1 LLLLGEF
8 PKGSHVMTGSFVVES
23 LMNGLLVGG
32 VYSLMAI
39 GLTLIFG
46 VMRVVN
52 FAHGSLIMLGMYA
65 SYWTVA
71 LIKIDPYLSIF
82 VSLGVLFVIGASLQK
97 FLINPILNAPEHNQL
112 LLTLGV
118 SLVMEN
124 FAVFVWSPDYRVLK
138 TFYGEINFYIG
149 DVSISLVRLLAFVFA
164 MILAGLLY
172 LILTRTDLGRAI
184 RAASEEPRGALLMGI
199 NIRRIYMITFGIGA
213 ACAGVSGAAI
223 TPFIP
228 VYPYVG
234 WLFVITAFV
243 VVVLGGMGNILGAFV
258 GGLVIGL
265 ADSVGAMLLP
275 GAMKSIISFTIFIL
289 ILLFRPTGLFGRRN
303 A

>member
-1 LLLLGEF
+1 
-8 PKGSHVMTGSFVVES
+8 MTVTFVVES
-23 LMNGLLVGG
+23 LLNGLLVGG

-39 GLTLIFG
+39 GLTLVFG
-46 VMRVVN
+46 VMKVVN
-52 FAHGSLIMLGMYA
+52 FAHGSLIMLGMYTA
-65 SYWTVA
+65 YWSVA
-71 LIKIDPYLSIF
+71 LLHVNPYLSILIAF
-82 VSLGVLFVIGASLQK
+82 AVLFVIGAGFQK
-97 FLINPILNAPEHNQL
+97 FLINPILDAPEHNQL

-118 SLVMEN
+118 SLFMEN
-124 FAVFVWSPDYRVLK
+124 FAVFLWSPDYRVMK
-138 TFYGEINFYIG
+138 TSYAGINFYLG
-149 DVSISLVRLLAFVFA
+149 DVSLSLVRLLAFGFA
-164 MILAGLLY
+164 MLVSAIIY
-172 LILTRTDLGRAI
+172 LMLTRTDLGKAI

-199 NIRRIYMITFGIGA
+199 NIRRIYLITFGIGA

-258 GGLVIGL
+258 GGLIIGL
-265 ADSVGAMLLP
+265 ADSVGAMFLP
-275 GAMKSIISFTIFIL
+275 GSMKSIISFTIFIL
-289 ILLFRPTGLFGRRN
+289 ILLFKPTGLFGRKN

>member
-1 LLLLGEF
+1 
-8 PKGSHVMTGSFVVES
+8 MTISFVLES
-23 LMNGLLVGG
+23 LLNGLLVGG

-46 VMRVVN
+46 VMKVIN
-52 FAHGSLIMLGMYA
+52 FAHGSLIMLGMYT
-65 SYWTVA
+65 SYWAVV
-71 LIKIDPYLSIF
+71 LLHVDPYLSILIAF
-82 VSLGVLFVIGASLQK
+82 PILFLIGACFQK
-97 FLINPILNAPEHNQL
+97 FLIEPILDAPEHNQL

-118 SLVMEN
+118 SLFMEN
-124 FAVFVWSPDYRVLK
+124 FAVFLWSPDYRVLK
-138 TFYGEINFYIG
+138 TSYAEINFYVG
-149 DVSISLVRLLAFVFA
+149 EVSISLVRVLAFGFAMLLAA
-164 MILAGLLY
+164 LLSV
-172 LILTRTDLGRAI
+172 ILTRTDLGKAI
-184 RAASEEPRGALLMGI
+184 RAASEEPQGALLMGI
-199 NIRRIYMITFGIGA
+199 NIRRIYLITFGIGA

-243 VVVLGGMGNILGAFV
+243 VVVLGGMGSILGAFV
-258 GGLVIGL
+258 GGLIIGL

-275 GAMKSIISFTIFIL
+275 GDMKSIISFTIFIL
-289 ILLFRPTGLFGRRN
+289 ILLFKPTGLLGRKN

>member
-1 LLLLGEF
+1 
-8 PKGSHVMTGSFVVES
+8 MTVTFVVES
-23 LMNGLLVGG
+23 LLNGLLVGG

-39 GLTLIFG
+39 GLTLVFG
-46 VMRVVN
+46 VMKVIN
-52 FAHGSLIMLGMYA
+52 FAHGSLIMLGMYTA
-65 SYWTVA
+65 YWSVA
-71 LIKIDPYLSIF
+71 LLHVDPYVSILVAF
-82 VSLGVLFVIGASLQK
+82 AVLFVIGASFQK
-97 FLINPILNAPEHNQL
+97 FLINPILDAPEHNQL

-124 FAVFVWSPDYRVLK
+124 FAVFLWSPDYRVMK
-138 TFYGEINFYIG
+138 TPYAGINFYMG
-149 DVSISLVRLLAFVFA
+149 DVSISLVRLLAFGFA
-164 MILAGLLY
+164 MFLSAIIY
-172 LILTRTDLGRAI
+172 LMLTKTDLGKAI

-199 NIRRIYMITFGIGA
+199 NVRRIYLITFGIGA

-258 GGLVIGL
+258 GGLIIGL
-265 ADSVGAMLLP
+265 ADSVGAMFLP

-289 ILLFRPTGLFGRRN
+289 ILLFKPTGLFGRKN

>member
-1 LLLLGEF
+1 
-8 PKGSHVMTGSFVVES
+8 MTVTFVVES
-23 LMNGLLVGG
+23 LLNGLLVGG

-39 GLTLIFG
+39 GLTLVFG
-46 VMRVVN
+46 VMKVIN
-52 FAHGSLIMLGMYA
+52 FAHGSLIMLGMYTA
-65 SYWTVA
+65 YWSVA
-71 LIKIDPYLSIF
+71 LLHVNPYLSIPISF
-82 VSLGVLFVIGASLQK
+82 AVLFVIGACFQK
-97 FLINPILNAPEHNQL
+97 FLINPILDAPEHNQL

-124 FAVFVWSPDYRVLK
+124 FAVFLWSPDYRVMK
-138 TFYGEINFYIG
+138 TSYAGINFYIG
-149 DVSISLVRLLAFVFA
+149 DVSISLVRVLAFGFA
-164 MILAGLLY
+164 MFLSAIIY
-172 LILTRTDLGRAI
+172 LMLTKTDLGKAI

-199 NIRRIYMITFGIGA
+199 NIRRIYLITFGIGA

-258 GGLVIGL
+258 GGLIIGL
-265 ADSVGAMLLP
+265 ADSLGAMFLP

-289 ILLFRPTGLFGRRN
+289 ILLFKPTGLFGRKN

>member
-1 LLLLGEF
+1 
-8 PKGSHVMTGSFVVES
+8 MTVTFVVES
-23 LMNGLLVGG
+23 LLNGLLVGG

-39 GLTLIFG
+39 GLTLVFG
-46 VMRVVN
+46 VMKVVN
-52 FAHGSLIMLGMYA
+52 FSHGSLIMLGMYTA
-65 SYWTVA
+65 YWSVA
-71 LIKIDPYLSIF
+71 LLHVNPYLSILIAF
-82 VSLGVLFVIGASLQK
+82 AVLFVIGAGFQK
-97 FLINPILNAPEHNQL
+97 FLINPILDAPEHNQL

-118 SLVMEN
+118 SLFMEN
-124 FAVFVWSPDYRVLK
+124 FAVFLWSPDYRVMK
-138 TFYGEINFYIG
+138 TSYAGINFYLG
-149 DVSISLVRLLAFVFA
+149 DVSLSLVRLLAFGFA
-164 MILAGLLY
+164 MLVSAIIY
-172 LILTRTDLGRAI
+172 LMLTRTDLGKAI

-199 NIRRIYMITFGIGA
+199 NIRRIYLITFGIGA

-258 GGLVIGL
+258 GGLIIGL
-265 ADSVGAMLLP
+265 ADSVGAMFLP
-275 GAMKSIISFTIFIL
+275 GSMKSIISFTIFIL
-289 ILLFRPTGLFGRRN
+289 ILLFKPTGLFGRKN

>member
-1 LLLLGEF
+1 
-8 PKGSHVMTGSFVVES
+8 
-23 LMNGLLVGG
+23 MNGLLVGG

-52 FAHGSLIMLGMYA
+52 FAHGSLIMLGMYTC
-65 SYWTVA
+65 YWAVV
-71 LIKIDPYLSIF
+71 LLKIDPYLSLFI
-82 VSLGVLFVIGASLQK
+82 SLGVLFFIGAAFQR
-97 FLINPILNAPEHNQL
+97 FLINPILSAPEHNQL

-118 SLVMEN
+118 SLIMEN
-124 FAVFVWSPDYRVLK
+124 LAVFLWSPDYREIK
-138 TFYGEINFYIG
+138 TTYADINFYIG
-149 DVSISLVRLLAFVFA
+149 DVSLSLVRLLAFAIAIV
-164 MILAGLLY
+164 LAGILY
-172 LILTRTDLGRAI
+172 LILSRTDLGKAI
-184 RAASEEPRGALLMGI
+184 RAASEEPGGALLMGI

-223 TPFIP
+223 TPFVP

-243 VVVLGGMGNILGAFV
+243 VVVLGGMGNIAGAFA
-258 GGLVIGL
+258 GGLIIGL

-289 ILLFRPTGLFGRRN
+289 ILLFKPTGLFGRKN
-303 A
+303 V

>member
-1 LLLLGEF
+1 
-8 PKGSHVMTGSFVVES
+8 MTLSFVVES

-46 VMRVVN
+46 VMKVVN
-52 FAHGSLIMLGMYA
+52 FAHGSLIMLGMYTC
-65 SYWTVA
+65 YWAVV
-71 LIKIDPYLSIF
+71 LLKIDPYLSLFI
-82 VSLGVLFVIGASLQK
+82 SMGVLFFIGAAFQR
-97 FLINPILNAPEHNQL
+97 FLINPILSAPEHNQL

-118 SLVMEN
+118 SLFMEN
-124 FAVFVWSPDYRVLK
+124 LAVFLWSPDYRVLK
-138 TFYGEINFYIG
+138 TGYANINFYIG
-149 DVSISLVRLLAFVFA
+149 DISISLVRLLAFAIA

-172 LILTRTDLGRAI
+172 LILTRTDLGKAI

-234 WLFVITAFV
+234 WLFVITGFV
-243 VVVLGGMGNILGAFV
+243 VVVLGGMGNIAGAFV
-258 GGLVIGL
+258 GGLIIGL

-289 ILLFRPTGLFGRRN
+289 ILLFKPTGLFGRKN

>member
-1 LLLLGEF
+1 
-8 PKGSHVMTGSFVVES
+8 MTLAFVAES

-52 FAHGSLIMLGMYA
+52 FAHGSLIMLGMYTC
-65 SYWTVA
+65 YWAVV
-71 LIKIDPYLSIF
+71 LLKIDPYLSLFI
-82 VSLGVLFVIGASLQK
+82 SLGVLFIIGAAFQR
-97 FLINPILNAPEHNQL
+97 FLINPILSAPEHNQL

-118 SLVMEN
+118 SLFMEN
-124 FAVFVWSPDYRVLK
+124 LAVFLWSPDYRVLK
-138 TFYGEINFYIG
+138 TGYADINFYLG
-149 DVSISLVRLLAFVFA
+149 DISLSLVRLLAFA
-164 MILAGLLY
+164 IAILLAGVLY
-172 LILTRTDLGRAI
+172 LILSRTDLGKAI
-184 RAASEEPRGALLMGI
+184 RAASEEPGGALLMGI

-243 VVVLGGMGNILGAFV
+243 VVVLGGMGNIAGAFV
-258 GGLVIGL
+258 GGLIIGL

-289 ILLFRPTGLFGRRN
+289 ILLFKPTGLFGRKN

>member
-1 LLLLGEF
+1 
-8 PKGSHVMTGSFVVES
+8 MTLTFVVES
-23 LMNGLLVGG
+23 LLNGLLVGG

-39 GLTLIFG
+39 GLTLVFG
-46 VMRVVN
+46 VMKVIN
-52 FAHGSLIMLGMYA
+52 FAHGSLIMLGMYTA
-65 SYWTVA
+65 YWSVA
-71 LIKIDPYLSIF
+71 LLHVDPYLSIPIAF
-82 VSLGVLFVIGASLQK
+82 AVLFVIGASFQK
-97 FLINPILNAPEHNQL
+97 FLINPILDAPEHNQL

-124 FAVFVWSPDYRVLK
+124 FAVFLWSPDYRVMK
-138 TFYGEINFYIG
+138 TSYAGINFYMG
-149 DVSISLVRLLAFVFA
+149 DVSLSLVRLLAFGFA
-164 MILAGLLY
+164 MLLSAIIY
-172 LILTRTDLGRAI
+172 LMLTRTDLGKAI

-199 NIRRIYMITFGIGA
+199 NVRRIYLITFGIGA

-258 GGLVIGL
+258 GGLIIGL
-265 ADSVGAMLLP
+265 ADSVGAMFLP
-275 GAMKSIISFTIFIL
+275 GSMKSIISFTIFIL
-289 ILLFRPTGLFGRRN
+289 ILLFKPTGLFGRKN

>member
-1 LLLLGEF
+1 
-8 PKGSHVMTGSFVVES
+8 MTVTFVVES
-23 LMNGLLVGG
+23 LLNGILVGG

-39 GLTLIFG
+39 GLTLVFG
-46 VMRVVN
+46 VMKVIN
-52 FAHGSLIMLGMYA
+52 FAHGSLIMLGMYTA
-65 SYWTVA
+65 YWSVA
-71 LIKIDPYLSIF
+71 LLHVNPYLCIPIAF
-82 VSLGVLFVIGASLQK
+82 AVLFVIGACFQK
-97 FLINPILNAPEHNQL
+97 FLINPILDAPEHNQL

-118 SLVMEN
+118 SLFMEN
-124 FAVFVWSPDYRVLK
+124 FAVFLWSPDYRVMK
-138 TFYGEINFYIG
+138 TSYAGINFYFG
-149 DVSISLVRLLAFVFA
+149 DVSISLVRLLAFGFA
-164 MILAGLLY
+164 MFLSAIIYLMLAK
-172 LILTRTDLGRAI
+172 TDLGKAI

-199 NIRRIYMITFGIGA
+199 NIRRIYLITFGIGA

-258 GGLVIGL
+258 GGLIIGL
-265 ADSVGAMLLP
+265 ADSLGAMFLP

-289 ILLFRPTGLFGRRN
+289 ILLFKPTGLFGRKN

>member
-1 LLLLGEF
+1 
-8 PKGSHVMTGSFVVES
+8 MTLSFVVES

-52 FAHGSLIMLGMYA
+52 FAHGSLIMLGMYTC
-65 SYWTVA
+65 YWAVV
-71 LIKIDPYLSIF
+71 LLKIDPYLSLFI
-82 VSLGVLFVIGASLQK
+82 SLGVLFFIGAAFQR
-97 FLINPILNAPEHNQL
+97 FLINPILSAPEHNQL

-118 SLVMEN
+118 SLIMEN
-124 FAVFVWSPDYRVLK
+124 LAVFLWSPDYRVLK
-138 TFYGEINFYIG
+138 TTYADINFYIG
-149 DVSISLVRLLAFVFA
+149 DVSLSLVRLLAFAIAIV
-164 MILAGLLY
+164 LAGILY
-172 LILTRTDLGRAI
+172 LILSRTDLGKAI
-184 RAASEEPRGALLMGI
+184 RAASEEPGGALLMGI

-243 VVVLGGMGNILGAFV
+243 VVVLGGMGNIAGAFA
-258 GGLVIGL
+258 GGLIIGL

-289 ILLFRPTGLFGRRN
+289 ILLFKPTGLFGRKN
-303 A
+303 V